1 MYNLD
6 HHMYER
12 NSISGD
18 LSTAPFDSSMGF
30 QYPFVDC
37 T

>member
-1 MYNLD
+1 MKEIVYLG
-6 HHMYER
+6 
-12 NSISGD
+12 I
-18 LSTAPFDSSMGF
+18 LSTAPLDSSMGF